1 MNDELFEDKEIVELK
16 KELQNKIVKV
26 KNKIRQLNKELTKT
40 QNLDSNIVADKQEI
54 LIKKQLELDTANE
67 ELVDLQSDLTDIK
80 RNQQDE
86 EDEHVEEA
94 LDKVRNTWIPGNK
107 TGAYIIKDQQFVF
120 IQDYSTVPEKQN
132 IQICE
137 YEPARFS
144 ELLAKDL
151 GVKSWHLPPPK
162 LKHLFNEM
170 NRTFNFSRFSI
181 DPSIWQR
188 RDVYLPIQHMEPH
201 FINNAKLTAEQ
212 IDEATSSLP
221 FFDILMYSLSGGR
234 AENQEHIERWI
245 LHKITNYKKAV
256 TTPDLVIVGHVGG
269 NGKGI
274 LQAIIRLMLPA
285 MLSGKANSKTLNGNF
300 NAIMLG
306 KLIVFF
312 DDQNSREIPLDVV
325 KQLAGSETMIFEPK
339 GKDQYEGEKTH
350 SSAWFSNTL
359 PFRLT
364 PAGQEGGVDRRFSIM
379 ATNITFLESIRR
391 YYQEEFG
398 NTITV
403 EASKD
408 VAETVVS
415 KFLLNR
421 LCVATWFKELQRK
434 YPDVNESY
442 TLKPLHGEDYHYFLE
457 NQRSSYETIWH
468 KLITPVLDA
477 GGCVPMFVIK
487 ELLRHLDE
495 KVIGDKTIYTQ
506 IKRLSIE
513 HKMEI
518 STERITVQMYPALI
532 KGNDSKQC
540 VVVRK
545 KADKEF
551 TDPRFNWGLIS
562 NIPYTQ
568 VARNEEWIKE
578 DNLIFDVK
586 NQVDDDVTDF
596 ETDFDVE
603 AEEMAASRRKFEK
616 SWEES

>member
-1 MNDELFEDKEIVELK
+1 MKDELFEDKEIVELK
-16 KELQNKIVKV
+16 KELQNKIVKA
-26 KNKIRQLNKELTKT
+26 KHKIKQLNKELTKT
-40 QNLDSNIVADKQEI
+40 QNLDSSIIEDKESR
-54 LIKKQLELDTANE
+54 LEKKSEELDLANK
-67 ELVDLQSDLTDIK
+67 ELVDLQSDLADIK

-86 EDEHVEEA
+86 EDEYIDEA
-94 LDKVRNTWIPGNK
+94 LDKVRNTWIPNNK

-151 GVKSWHLPPPK
+151 GVKSWHLPSSK
-162 LKHLFNEM
+162 LKNLFNEM

-212 IDEATSSLP
+212 IEEAKTSLP
-221 FFDILMYSLSGGR
+221 FFDILMYSLSGGK

-245 LHKITNYKKAV
+245 LHKIINYKKAV

-312 DDQNSREIPLDVV
+312 DDQNSKEIPLDVV

-350 SSAWFSNTL
+350 SSAWFSQTL

-379 ATNITFLESIRR
+379 ATNITFLESIRK
-391 YYQEEFG
+391 YYQDELGHEM
-398 NTITV
+398 TV

-457 NQRSSYETIWH
+457 NQRNNYETIWH
-468 KLITPVLDA
+468 DLITPVLKE

-487 ELLRHLDE
+487 ELLRHMEDKL
-495 KVIGDKTIYTQ
+495 IADKTINS
-506 IKRLSIE
+506 KFKKLSAE
-513 HKMEI
+513 NKLEI
-518 STERITVQMYPALI
+518 VTERLYVDIYPALVNG
-532 KGNDSKQC
+532 KKQC
-540 VVVRK
+540 NVIRLK
-545 KADKEF
+545 DDTLFKEA
-551 TDPRFNWGLIS
+551 RFNWGLVS
-562 NIPYTQ
+562 NIQYSVPSIGKDLI
-568 VARNEEWIKE
+568 AD
-578 DNLIFDVK
+578 DNLIFGVK
-586 NQVDDDVTDF
+586 VAVDDEIESIKNVF
-596 ETDFDVE
+596 DFDIN
-603 AEEMAASRRKFEK
+603 SEK
-616 SWEES
+616 SWEEL